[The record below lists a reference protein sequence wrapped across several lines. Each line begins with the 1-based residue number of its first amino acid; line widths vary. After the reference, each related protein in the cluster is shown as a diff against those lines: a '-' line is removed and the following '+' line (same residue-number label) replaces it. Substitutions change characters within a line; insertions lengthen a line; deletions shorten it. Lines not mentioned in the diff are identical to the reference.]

1 MSTRQ
6 EKVRE
11 ALDSYSLVLQA
22 AAAGKVPRADLV
34 ASAMEERTAALAE
47 VEEWEA
53 EVQRLGDDVAE
64 QALRI
69 IDLGQKENE
78 AVARAEAAEAERDA
92 SIAAAM
98 EYRAERD
105 DAVGFR
111 AASDAW
117 QKRAQAAEAELAR
130 VSKEYADWKEAWNK
144 REVACEAAEAEA
156 DRLKAALTE
165 LRDAH
170 ELLKAS
176 RAKDMYDARL
186 DALSRKAHGD
196 PYPEIP

>member
-1 MSTRQ
+1 MIEPEDFQ
-6 EKVRE
+6 RE
-11 ALDSYSLVLQA
+11 AQKIADRIAAPARMTATREVLTDVA
-22 AAAGKVPRADLV
+22 HGRYESDLPDRAEDV
-34 ASAMEERTAALAE
+34 LAE

-78 AVARAEAAEAERDA
+78 AVARA
-92 SIAAAM
+92 
-98 EYRAERD
+98 
-105 DAVGFR
+105 
-111 AASDAW
+111 
-117 QKRAQAAEAELAR
+117 
-130 VSKEYADWKEAWNK
+130 
-144 REVACEAAEAEA
+144 EAAEAEA